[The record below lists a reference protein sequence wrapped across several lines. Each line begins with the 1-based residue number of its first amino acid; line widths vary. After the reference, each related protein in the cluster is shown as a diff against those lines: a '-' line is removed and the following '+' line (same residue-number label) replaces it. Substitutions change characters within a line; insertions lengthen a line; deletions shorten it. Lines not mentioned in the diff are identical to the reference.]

1 MNNIA
6 IKNAILFVK
15 ATSLFLIFFI
25 NSLSAYGSKIN
36 CQHYDAYNKTDLIYL
51 RSLSSDT
58 ICFLPASDYL
68 SDALP
73 EKNTAT
79 KKLWGIKFIPI
90 SINSISQPVALLF
103 SQYKIPKLVESD
115 GSIMS
120 GSYYHKP
127 SIIKPLN
134 TDLIKKYLIPPDLG
148 TSENQLELQWQQLI
162 THMKTLDE
170 NTSNIDSKSKKSF
183 IYLST
188 SDQQLRV
195 VVIPSK
201 DLVKNKQE
209 QLNEMTIRALHSL
222 YNTLLDD
229 EEEQISTEEIAD
241 SNAGDD
247 EEEVSTEE
255 TDNSNAGED
264 DDGDRQMNNPR
275 YSFFYVMDGEQLSEP
290 AVSNKLLQQRLK
302 VLDILRNR
310 AQIAIDQGNNQLATI
325 LNNRITLIEV
335 DIEYFSTQLTSDSTE
350 VYSNIAELIL
360 KTLQRDSEE
369 IQQYEHHRYHS
380 DLFPPMPAQP
390 DLKTARSR
398 IGRQTP
404 GGNNQA
410 GSPDSASQQGDTPSG
425 SSNQEQASGQSS
437 RGGDNGGSGNGGS
450 GRDDDGDDDRHRDS
464 DAPHDLTEGTSQ
476 IHCPECKRPISSDTL
491 PSNSKREKSN
501 KVLCETCHNKFEKE
515 SREYVENIIKATT
528 GHEKIDESNL
538 ELLTE
543 SAMRI
548 YNDLKRKGGTKFSAR
563 PNKEEEMENGG
574 KSKEDSSVK
583 IKNQEIEKI
592 VRIIVKKHQSSPKD
606 SSLTRI
612 ILTQFITHFIEDLS
626 EGGKGTRTSALQILE
641 EIKKDKLRY
650 CFELRY
656 SVNDHSCTDI
666 GAYFPV
672 FGYINKKGEKVL
684 TTEVYFSNHV
694 PTVTLFTEM
703 KDHGELN
710 RQMDN
715 LHVE

>member
-15 ATSLFLIFFI
+15 VTSLFLTFFI

-36 CQHYDAYNKTDLIYL
+36 CQHYDAYNKAGLIYL

-58 ICFLPASDYL
+58 ICFLPTSDHL
-68 SDALP
+68 SNALP
-73 EKNTAT
+73 EKNIAT
-79 KKLWGIKFIPI
+79 EKLWGMRFTPM
-90 SINSISQPVALLF
+90 SINSINQPAILLF

-127 SIIKPLN
+127 SIIKPLD
-134 TDLIKKYLIPPDLG
+134 TDLIKKYLIPPDFG
-148 TSENQLELQWQQLI
+148 TSEYQLELQWQQLI

-170 NTSNIDSKSKKSF
+170 NTSNIESKSKKSF

-209 QLNEMTIRALHSL
+209 QLNEMTIQALHSL

-229 EEEQISTEEIAD
+229 EEEQVSTEEIAD
-241 SNAGDD
+241 SNAGDDEASDD

-255 TDNSNAGED
+255 TDNSNADDD
-264 DDGDRQMNNPR
+264 DDGNRQINNPR

-290 AVSNKLLQQRLK
+290 AVSNKLLQQRLR

-325 LNNRITLIEV
+325 LNNRITLIEI

-380 DLFPPMPAQP
+380 DLFPSMPAQP

-410 GSPDSASQQGDTPSG
+410 GSPDSTSQQGDTPSE

-437 RGGDNGGSGNGGS
+437 RGGANGGS

-476 IHCPECKRPISSDTL
+476 THCTKCRRPISSDTL
-491 PSNSKREKSN
+491 PSNSKRKKSN
-501 KVLCETCHNKFEKE
+501 KVLCKRCQKQIEEE
-515 SREYVENIIKATT
+515 PREYVTNIIKATT
-528 GHEKIDESNL
+528 GHEKIDARNL
-538 ELLTE
+538 KLLTE
-543 SAMRI
+543 SAMCI
-548 YNDLKRKGGTKFSAR
+548 YNDLKRGGGTKFTVR
-563 PNKEEEMENGG
+563 PNKEKEMKNGEKTKDDLSIKEENE
-574 KSKEDSSVK
+574 K
-583 IKNQEIEKI
+583 IKETAKI
-592 VRIIVKKHQSSPKD
+592 IAEKHQSSPKD
-606 SSLTRI
+606 SSLTRV
-612 ILTQFITHFIEDLS
+612 ILTQFITQFIEDLS
-626 EGGKGTRTSALQILE
+626 EGGESTRTSSLQKLKK
-641 EIKKDKLRY
+641 IKKDKLRY
-650 CFELRY
+650 FFEVSY
-656 SVNDHSCTDI
+656 NAEDHSCTGI
-666 GAYFPV
+666 GAYGLTAV
-672 FGYINKKGEKVL
+672 YKNNKGEKV
-684 TTEVYFSNHV
+684 TTQVIFSNHV
-694 PTVTLFTEM
+694 ATVTPFTEM
-703 KDHGELN
+703 KDHGELK

-715 LHVE
+715 LQVE